1 MTLFARP
8 GTLDPSDPAVQLQA
22 YKDGRRDERRQI
34 ETGRLDHRV
43 VKKELDEAFDRGR
56 RQGRLE
62 HRGSLAGTL
71 SLIVLAAL
79 LIGAAVMVASYGS
92 FADAGA
98 VIDRMVSS
106 L

>member
-8 GTLDPSDPAVQLQA
+8 GTLDPNDPAVQLQA

-34 ETGRLDHRV
+34 EAGGLDHRV
-43 VKKELDEAFDRGR
+43 VRKELDEAFDRGR
-56 RQGRLE
+56 RQGRME
-62 HRGSLAGTL
+62 HRGSLTGAL

-79 LIGAAVMVASYGS
+79 LIGAAVMVADYGS
-92 FADAGA
+92 FAAAGA
-98 VIDRMVSS
+98 VIDRLVST